1 MVIEVGILIDRK
13 GIHNMGNLNY
23 NLNFEMLCAKYGLG
37 HLKDEPEQVTGGLL
51 HRMYRLQTDKAL
63 YAVKALNPQ
72 IMHRDTAMN
81 NYTLSE
87 KVSNMAYQN
96 GINAVPAIVSKDS
109 FMHEFEGQFYL
120 LFPWV
125 EGKALSSG
133 GINIGCCKKIGEN
146 LAKIHKIDFAT
157 LLDHHPNEN
166 LEAVNTSTV
175 RWNEYALK
183 AKQDGLE
190 WSSLL
195 LDNLNQINHWEQ
207 LVDSSAEQ
215 LLNHMVISHRD
226 LDQKNVLWDEHQ
238 IPIIIDWEAA
248 GPIHP
253 TQELIDV
260 ALYWSGFESGSV
272 SKDAFC
278 TLISTYREQGG
289 EIYANWSDVL
299 NYGFHGKLE
308 WLAYNIRRSLG
319 LESTDDAE
327 RELGTREV
335 INIITAL
342 NDYDHF
348 IPQCI
353 EWCNQDY

>member
-1 MVIEVGILIDRK
+1 
-13 GIHNMGNLNY
+13 MGNLNY
-23 NLNFEMLCAKYGLG
+23 NLSFEMLCAKYNLG
-37 HLKDEPEQVTGGLL
+37 QLINEPEQVTGGLL
-51 HRMYRLQTDKAL
+51 HRMYRLQTDKAQ

-72 IMHRDTAMN
+72 IMQRDTAMY

-87 KVSNMAYQN
+87 KVANMAYQN
-96 GINAVPAIVSKDS
+96 GINAVPAIVSNDR
-109 FMHEFEGQFYL
+109 FMHEVEGQFFL

-125 EGKALSSG
+125 EGKALPSG
-133 GINIGCCKKIGEN
+133 EIDIECCKVIGET
-146 LAKIHKIDFAT
+146 LAKIHKIDFSA

-166 LEAVNTSTV
+166 LEAVNAYPI

-190 WSSLL
+190 WSSLIF
-195 LDNLNQINHWEQ
+195 DILNQINHWEQ

-215 LLNHMVISHRD
+215 LSNHMVIGHRD
-226 LDQKNVLWDEHQ
+226 LDQKNVLWDEYHV
-238 IPIIIDWEAA
+238 PIIIDWEAA

-253 TQELIDV
+253 TQELINV

-278 TLISTYREQGG
+278 TLINAYRDHGG

-319 LESTDDAE
+319 LESADDEE
-327 RELGTREV
+327 RELGTLEV
-335 INIITAL
+335 ISTITAL
-342 NDYDHF
+342 NDYDIF
-348 IPQCI
+348 IPQCLL
-353 EWCNQDY
+353 WLSDL

>member
-1 MVIEVGILIDRK
+1 ME
-13 GIHNMGNLNY
+13 NLNY
-23 NLNFEMLCAKYGLG
+23 NLYFETLCAKYELG
-37 HLKDEPEQVTGGLL
+37 HLKNEPEQVTGGLL

-63 YAVKALNPQ
+63 YAVKTLNPQ
-72 IMHRDTAMN
+72 IMQRDTALY

-87 KVSNMAYQN
+87 KVANMAYQN
-96 GINAVPAIVSKDS
+96 GINAVPAIVSNDR
-109 FMHEFEGQFYL
+109 FMHEVEGQFYL

-125 EGKALSSG
+125 EGKSLPSDE
-133 GINIGCCKKIGEN
+133 IDIECCKKIGEI
-146 LAKIHKIDFAT
+146 LAKIHKIDFST
-157 LLDHHPNEN
+157 LLDHPIEN
-166 LEAVNTSTV
+166 LEAVNASTV
-175 RWNEYALK
+175 CWNEYALK
-183 AKQDGLE
+183 AKQDGLG

-195 LDNLNQINHWEQ
+195 FDNLNQINHWEQ

-226 LDQKNVLWDEHQ
+226 LDQKNVLWDEHH

-260 ALYWSGFESGSV
+260 ALYWSSSESASE

-278 TLISTYREQGG
+278 TLINAYRDHGG

-299 NYGFHGKLE
+299 NYGFRGKLE

-319 LESTDDAE
+319 LESTDDTE

-335 INIITAL
+335 IRTITAI
-342 NDYDHF
+342 NDYADF
-348 IPQCI
+348 IPKCLL
-353 EWCNQDY
+353 WLSDL

>member
-1 MVIEVGILIDRK
+1 
-13 GIHNMGNLNY
+13 MGDLNY
-23 NLNFEMLCAKYGLG
+23 NLNFEMLCAKYKLG
-37 HLKDEPEQVTGGLL
+37 NLKNEPEQVTGGLL

-72 IMHRDTAMN
+72 IMQRDTAMY

-87 KVSNMAYQN
+87 KVANMAYQN
-96 GINAVPAIVSKDS
+96 GINAVPAIVTNDC
-109 FMHEFEGQFYL
+109 FMHEIEGQFYL

-133 GINIGCCKKIGEN
+133 EIDMECCKVIGEL
-146 LAKIHKIDFAT
+146 LAKLHKIDFST
-157 LLDHHPNEN
+157 LLDHHPNVN
-166 LEAVNTSTV
+166 LEPVNTSTV
-175 RWNEYALK
+175 LWNKYALQ
-183 AKQDGLE
+183 AKQEGVE
-190 WSSLL
+190 WSALL
-195 LDNLNQINHWEQ
+195 LDHLSQINHWEQ

-215 LLNHMVISHRD
+215 LSNHMIISHRD
-226 LDQKNVLWDEHQ
+226 LDQKNVLWDEHRV
-238 IPIIIDWEAA
+238 PIIIDWEAA

-278 TLISTYREQGG
+278 TLISTYLGHGG
-289 EIYANWSDVL
+289 GIYANWSDVL

-319 LESTDDAE
+319 IESTDDTE
-327 RELGTREV
+327 RELGTLEV
-335 INIITAL
+335 TRSIL
-342 NDYDHF
+342 GLKDYADF
-348 IPQCI
+348 IPECI
-353 EWCNQDY
+353 EWCNQVY